1 LFKFRIKVLETKR
14 KPNSPPSW
22 VIDPYKD
29 TRGRG
34 GGHES
39 VKEEEERSIPLS
51 WSWSLRKS
59 GGGRRE
65 RGRAIGVLN
74 FSHYIL
80 IMTKRLLDFP

>member
-1 LFKFRIKVLETKR
+1 
-14 KPNSPPSW
+14 
-22 VIDPYKD
+22 
-29 TRGRG
+29 
-34 GGHES
+34 